1 MRARLR
7 DLWWSL
13 EEPPEWTSA
22 MCVLYA
28 MWAGLG
34 MLLLR
39 GVTMLPG
46 AEAGVTWLLSILLM
60 AGGLMASPA
69 TVYGARWA
77 ERIGNL
83 LVGLAFLL
91 GLVVFVATR
100 ANLSHSWFWAVV
112 ALFVSVM
119 SLLALRMTHI
129 ARTAYRP
136 GSRAARSARGAAESR
151 RLHGDGD
158 AVGHAGGGTGC
169 ESCAESDR

>member
-1 MRARLR
+1 MRPILR
-7 DLWWSL
+7 WWHSL
-13 EEPPEWTSA
+13 EEPPQWTSA
-22 MCVLYA
+22 MCALYA

-46 AEAGVTWLLSILLM
+46 AEAGVTWLLSVLLM

-69 TVYGARWA
+69 TVCGARWA

-100 ANLSHSWFWAVV
+100 ANWPHSWFWAVV
-112 ALFVSVM
+112 ALFISVM

-129 ARTAYRP
+129 VTTAYRP

-151 RLHGDGD
+151 RLYGSGNAVGD
-158 AVGHAGGGTGC
+158 AGPGPG
-169 ESCAESDR
+169 R